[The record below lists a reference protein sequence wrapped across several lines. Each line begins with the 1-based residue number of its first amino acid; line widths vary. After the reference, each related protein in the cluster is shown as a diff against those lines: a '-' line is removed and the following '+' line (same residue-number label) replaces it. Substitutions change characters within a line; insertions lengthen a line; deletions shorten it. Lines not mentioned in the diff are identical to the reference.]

1 MVHINTTNKSFL
13 KVYYLLKEKG
23 IENCTFFL
31 ELLDPSLEFVDPHD
45 EEHLTEDQKQ
55 RIIVECTLNPWYF
68 IRECV
73 MIPTSGLVRYEL
85 NLGNLAFT
93 WATLQNLSVYIVLPR
108 QCGKTFAAA
117 VVILWI
123 TYFGGRNT
131 ESMLYAQGDQNLAN
145 NIGRIRR
152 LRDCL
157 PSFLNFHH
165 ISKDRDGIKLIQFNA
180 LGNKI
185 LRQAPKKSVAAADSV
200 GRGFS
205 TPVVWYDEF
214 AVIPNIRTQ
223 YMASILAQATVAKA
237 AEKNGLPHSIMITTT
252 AAFLNNEEGK
262 FAYEFYKECFEFD
275 ETLYTL
281 SKKEIIKLMENNAKQ
296 MFLRIEYPYWE
307 LGKDDTYYKEQATL
321 LKWERDPIDREIL
334 CKWKEVDVYH
344 PLGQEMV
351 GLLESNI
358 HKPVKTVVVNDI
370 YRVKFYV
377 DPSQIDYRIPYI
389 IGGDC
394 ANNIGEDYSA
404 LVIID
409 PRNYEVIATVRT
421 NMYSTMFFAHLII
434 SLMRNY
440 FYKSILVLERNLNGA
455 TILDRIIEDDM
466 TLMNRIYNS
475 PSKPDILGITTVSK
489 SRTLLYNQVLKTAV
503 DDSYNLIHDKVIIE
517 EIKGLI
523 KTRSGR
529 IDHPPGGHD
538 DTLISYLFA
547 RWFLMFGENI
557 ERYINPLSIGIFSDI
572 KGENEMANE
581 KMKEDKQ
588 QEMLEAQRR
597 ERETV
602 RRMFRSQGAAPF
614 GGELPSLIEQH
625 RAIQEGRFTGISG
638 RPTSAN
644 DIVQNMAN
652 YDRFNPRRGSDTRD
666 KTLYELE
673 EEEGEENE
681 ELDENEQEA
690 QINNQLY
697 FKNPKDIRFHKRP
710 VRNTV
715 QLEREI
721 VSDSDRSDLYNFMQ
735 QFKRR

>member
-1 MVHINTTNKSFL
+1 
-13 KVYYLLKEKG
+13 
-23 IENCTFFL
+23 
-31 ELLDPSLEFVDPHD
+31 
-45 EEHLTEDQKQ
+45 
-55 RIIVECTLNPWYF
+55 
-68 IRECV
+68 
-73 MIPTSGLVRYEL
+73 
-85 NLGNLAFT
+85 
-93 WATLQNLSVYIVLPR
+93 
-108 QCGKTFAAA
+108 
-117 VVILWI
+117 
-123 TYFGGRNT
+123 
-131 ESMLYAQGDQNLAN
+131 
-145 NIGRIRR
+145 
-152 LRDCL
+152 
-157 PSFLNFHH
+157 
-165 ISKDRDGIKLIQFNA
+165 
-180 LGNKI
+180 
-185 LRQAPKKSVAAADSV
+185 
-200 GRGFS
+200 
-205 TPVVWYDEF
+205 
-214 AVIPNIRTQ
+214 
-223 YMASILAQATVAKA
+223 
-237 AEKNGLPHSIMITTT
+237 
-252 AAFLNNEEGK
+252 
-262 FAYEFYKECFEFD
+262 
-275 ETLYTL
+275 
-281 SKKEIIKLMENNAKQ
+281 
-296 MFLRIEYPYWE
+296 
-307 LGKDDTYYKEQATL
+307 
-321 LKWERDPIDREIL
+321 
-334 CKWKEVDVYH
+334 
-344 PLGQEMV
+344 
-351 GLLESNI
+351 
-358 HKPVKTVVVNDI
+358 
-370 YRVKFYV
+370 
-377 DPSQIDYRIPYI
+377 
-389 IGGDC
+389 
-394 ANNIGEDYSA
+394 
-404 LVIID
+404 
-409 PRNYEVIATVRT
+409 
-421 NMYSTMFFAHLII
+421 MYSTMFFAHLII

-440 FYKSILVLERNLNGA
+440 FYKSVLVLERNLNGA

-581 KMKEDKQ
+581 KMKENKQ

-602 RRMFRSQGAAPF
+602 RRMFRPQGASPF

-644 DIVQNMAN
+644 DIIKNMSN

-681 ELDENEQEA
+681 EIDEDEQEA
-690 QINNQLY
+690 QMNNQLY